1 VNSLI
6 NNWSD
11 LGLGVMIF
19 IIWYF
24 EGRRNRN
31 YEQLIKDYRGLAKS
45 QQGRERE
52 LINVIKENIK
62 VMTSLRE
69 IIKNGVYHKK

>member
-1 VNSLI
+1 MDSLI
-6 NNWSD
+6 SNWSN
-11 LGLGVMIF
+11 LGLGAMIF

-31 YEQLIKDYRGLAKS
+31 YENMIKDYRGLAKS

-69 IIKNGVYHKK
+69 IIKNGVSHRK